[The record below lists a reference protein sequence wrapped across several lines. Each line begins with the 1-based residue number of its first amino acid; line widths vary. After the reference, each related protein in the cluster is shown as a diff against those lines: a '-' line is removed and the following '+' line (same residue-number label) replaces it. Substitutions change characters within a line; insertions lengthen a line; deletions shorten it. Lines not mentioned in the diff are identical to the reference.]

1 MSDSPASFSDV
12 DLMRQ
17 MRRCSHLLYHKF
29 SLNFSQNRILL
40 VLHREG
46 PMTQKAL
53 MCKMQIQPGSLSEV
67 LAKVEGAGL
76 VERRRCEDDR
86 RNFEIR
92 LTQEGILQAEAFERD
107 RQDMAQLLFETL
119 SPDEKQ
125 HLSDILFKLHDHWS
139 ECSFERRNQHDPDC
153 ANP

>member
-1 MSDSPASFSDV
+1 MTEESAISPDV
-12 DLMRQ
+12 ALMRQ

-29 SLNFSQNRILL
+29 SLNFSQNRIL
-40 VLHREG
+40 VLLKREG

-53 MCKMQIQPGSLSEV
+53 MCQMQIQPGSLSEV
-67 LAKVEGAGL
+67 LAKVESAGL

-92 LTQEGILQAEAFERD
+92 LTEEGVQQAEAFERD

-119 SPDEKQ
+119 DDSEKQ
-125 HLSDILFKLHDHWS
+125 QLMNLMTKLHEHWES
-139 ECSFERRNQHDPDC
+139 CTFERRNK
-153 ANP
+153 NE

>member
-1 MSDSPASFSDV
+1 MPETPMGANDV

-17 MRRCSHLLYHKF
+17 MRRCGHLLYHKF

-40 VLHREG
+40 TLHREG

-92 LTQEGILQAEAFERD
+92 LTEEGVKQAEAFERD
-107 RQDMAQLLFETL
+107 RQEMAQLLFATL
-119 SPDEKQ
+119 DDGEKQ
-125 HLSDILFKLHDHWS
+125 QLMNLMTKLHEHWES
-139 ECSFERRNQHDPDC
+139 CTFERRNK
-153 ANP
+153 NE